1 MEPEREGRKAKVE
14 ESLALEV
21 KIVEVEAVEVVEGE
35 EEDGLINGERG
46 LSIQHQ
52 KRGVGGVGLHS
63 SKFRA

>member
-21 KIVEVEAVEVVEGE
+21 KIVEVEAVEVTEGE

-52 KRGVGGVGLHS
+52 RRSRILVK
-63 SKFRA
+63 